1 MLSLIE
7 RRMGEL
13 GGVATGVLL
22 LAGNAGGLVVAVVVG
37 LLSGVAVAAFLV
49 LALAAAL
56 GLPFA
61 WRVRSDEPAVSAVA
75 P

>member
-1 MLSLIE
+1 VS
-7 RRMGEL
+7 RRARVDPG
-13 GGVATGVLL
+13 A
-22 LAGNAGGLVVAVVVG
+22 VG